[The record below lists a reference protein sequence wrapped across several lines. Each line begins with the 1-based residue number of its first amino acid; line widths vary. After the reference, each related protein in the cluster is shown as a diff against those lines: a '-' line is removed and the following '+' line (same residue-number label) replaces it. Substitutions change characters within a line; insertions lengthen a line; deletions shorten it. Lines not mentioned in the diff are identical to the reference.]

1 MHAYAQRVLREP
13 QIIVPSAQQQP
24 VHASARPSRLNK
36 GRAAAVVPFFLVPQ
50 QPHRAASMKVSVK
63 WGKELYKDVEV
74 DTSQPPMV
82 FKSQLFTLSGVPPD
96 RQKVLIKG
104 GQLKDDEWGKQQP
117 KEGMTIMMMGS
128 ADEVKVDAPVNM
140 PKFVEDLPE
149 EEQNTL
155 ATKAYGSGLKN
166 LGNTCYMNSTV
177 QCLYSIQGLRDA
189 VLGFNPST
197 AAAAAAAS
205 SLAGPSTDSG
215 KKLVLA
221 TQELFQDLKKGGE
234 PFPPFKFL
242 LMLRQRFPQFA
253 QQTNEGFYMQQD
265 AEECW
270 TNIMYTLKEGLK
282 VRAAFSGR
290 CCAVLC

>member
-1 MHAYAQRVLREP
+1 MWLVA
-13 QIIVPSAQQQP
+13 
-24 VHASARPSRLNK
+24 ASRNSC
-36 GRAAAVVPFFLVPQ
+36 AVVQELTAPASVRGMLLLCS
-50 QPHRAASMKVSVK
+50 SMKVNVK

-104 GQLKDDEWGKQQP
+104 GQLKDDDWGKQQP

-155 ATKAYGSGLKN
+155 TTKAYGSGLKN

-189 VLGFNPST
+189 VLDFNPT
-197 AAAAAAAS
+197 AAPAAPTS

-215 KKLVLA
+215 KKLLLA

-234 PFPPFKFL
+234 SFPPFKFL

-253 QQTNEGFYMQQD
+253 QQNNEGFYMQQD

-282 VRAAFSGR
+282 VRGQQDG
-290 CCAVLC
+290 

>member
-1 MHAYAQRVLREP
+1 
-13 QIIVPSAQQQP
+13 
-24 VHASARPSRLNK
+24 
-36 GRAAAVVPFFLVPQ
+36 
-50 QPHRAASMKVSVK
+50 MKVNVK

-74 DTSQPPMV
+74 DLSQPPLV

-104 GQLKDDEWGKQQP
+104 GQLKDDDWGKQQP
-117 KEGMTIMMMGS
+117 KDGMTLMMMGS
-128 ADEVKVDAPVNM
+128 ADEVKVDAPANM

-189 VLGFNPST
+189 VLGFNP
-197 AAAAAAAS
+197 AAAAAPAS
-205 SLAGPSTDSG
+205 SLSTDTG
-215 KKLVLA
+215 KKLVQA

-265 AEECW
+265 AEECF

-282 VRAAFSGR
+282 VGYVGRHFSSRMVAIYLYGYGLSHWYQR
-290 CCAVLC
+290 HGYAGPMCMHRFRPCLLAQCSQCAGDS